1 MYLSCLDE
9 RGQMINVMQSSSR
22 GSDRHQSLARPGDA
36 MEIGRVGV
44 GDSRRDDHAGCC

>member
-9 RGQMINVMQSSSR
+9 RGQMVNVMQSCSS
-22 GSDRHQSLARPGDA
+22 GSDRHLFPGRPADE

-44 GDSRRDDHAGCC
+44 GDSRCDDHAGCC